1 MKWLKCAGPVHK
13 SWPFP
18 EELWPQ
24 RDNTVGIRRCVSTA
38 DCAQWTFD
46 KDGYRNLD
54 GLRSAGRISA
64 IGAGVNIW
72 QICERLLNEA
82 NFDCFLFAECYMLL
96 EQEPL
101 ETFLPLLL
109 KRVVGV
115 ILGGPYNLGIFATGA
130 VDGGLYDYALAPE
143 VILQRLKNLARFAQP
158 TKQL

>member
-1 MKWLKCAGPVHK
+1 MD
-13 SWPFP
+13 
-18 EELWPQ
+18 E
-24 RDNTVGIRRCVSTA
+24 
-38 DCAQWTFD
+38 
-46 KDGYRNLD
+46 
-54 GLRSAGRISA
+54 LRSAGRISA

-115 ILGGPYNLGIFATGA
+115 ILGGPYNLGIFAKGA